1 MKRYLL
7 LITPLILIFTMVLS
21 SCSLEEMSRDSELN
35 AAAETTYD
43 ELSSTFSGESGQ
55 FSLVTEYLKSWANKN
70 EMDVAE
76 NQDHYMVLTNPAT
89 AGCESSQSTVLQ
101 CPVRTND
108 FNNSMQPLAIALTS
122 LLGPEEHGDITL
134 IITEID
140 DGQLIGASSVDPK
153 YYQCDNFI
161 NLDFNNDVSLVTS
174 GAYEMTSTMTTPVET
189 AEPAYSHAFAITMS
203 ISGYHDPF
211 DFDQRYPNPVETIG
225 SLLATEK
232 SSGQL
237 FNLASFECES
247 ADGYTPTSATAVVIV
262 DSNDVDSFTRRFNSS
277 YNNMKD
283 RFENLNDNFV
293 YTLTET
299 TMPETVMSSQSSDNI
314 ISLMYTLQ
322 TGIYRQ
328 DENSGNIIAA
338 AGISSVTTSGGAF
351 TLTMVSRSTDSS
363 VMDEMS
369 QEFLTTSGLCNISYS
384 ATDPFMTWS
393 SDSKNGAGPF
403 LTDALG
409 SEESIIDSTVKS
421 SECGIFSSKADDLNI
436 ISYQCNIN
444 HMDAALTNI
453 LNFTDSLNP

>member
-7 LITPLILIFTMVLS
+7 LITPLILILTMALS
-21 SCSLEEMSRDSELN
+21 GCSLEELSRDSELK

-43 ELSSTFSGESGQ
+43 ELNSTFSGESGQ

-70 EMDVAE
+70 EINIE
-76 NQDHYMVLTNPAT
+76 ESQDHYMVMTNPAT
-89 AGCESSQSTVLQ
+89 AGCEDSQSTVLQ
-101 CPVRTND
+101 CAVRTEA

-140 DGQLIGASSVDPK
+140 NGQYTGASSVDSK
-153 YYQCDNFI
+153 YCQCDNFI

-174 GAYEMTSTMTTPVET
+174 GAYEMTSTMTAPVET
-189 AEPAYSHAFAITMS
+189 AEPAYSRAFAITMS

-247 ADGYTPTSATAVVIV
+247 VDGYTPTSATAIVIV
-262 DSNDVDSFTRRFNSS
+262 DDNDVDSFTRRFNSS

-299 TMPETVMSSQSSDNI
+299 PMPDKVMSSQTSDNI

-322 TGIYRQ
+322 SGIYRQ
-328 DENSGNIIAA
+328 DEDSGDIIAA
-338 AGISSVTTSGGAF
+338 AGISSVTTSDGAF

-363 VMDEMS
+363 VMNEMS

-384 ATDPFMTWS
+384 ASEPFRTWS
-393 SDSKNGAGPF
+393 SDSQSGVGPF
-403 LTDALG
+403 LTEALG
-409 SEESIIDSTVKS
+409 SEESIIESTVKS
-421 SECGIFSSKADDLNI
+421 SECQVFASKTDDLNI

-444 HMDAALTNI
+444 HMEAALTNI
-453 LNFTDSLNP
+453 LNFIDSLNP